1 MKYRSEYEHAV
12 TFLPNVSIPMRD
24 GTLLS
29 ANIWLPADA
38 EKHPVPALV
47 EYLPYRK
54 GDWTSSRDWQR
65 HPWYAG
71 HGYASL
77 RIDMRGSGDSEG
89 VMLDEYAP
97 IEQQDAVDA
106 IAWIAEQPWCAGSV
120 GMFGISWGGFNA
132 LQVAAL
138 RPEPLKAIVT
148 VCSTDDRYADDVHY
162 FGGGLLS
169 VDMVSWA
176 TTMLA
181 FTARPPDPTR
191 VPQWRELWQ
200 ERLEAINP
208 LLDTWL
214 AHQERDDYWRH
225 GSVCEDYS
233 QIEAAVLA
241 VGGWSDPY
249 RNTVFRL
256 LENLEAPAQGLIG
269 PWPHQYPDIDKGPGP
284 NIGFLQETL
293 TWWDHWLKGIENG
306 AEQRPALRAFLID
319 SHEPQ
324 AWSPSYAGRWVA
336 EPDYPTPSV
345 EDDQLALSDLVT
357 ATPADADGRVWVRSP
372 QHVGLDSGR
381 YFPFG
386 NKADLPTDQ
395 REEDGRSITFDS
407 APLAD
412 RYEILGWPR
421 IRANVTAQEN
431 QLVFVRLCDVG
442 PDGTSTLVTRG
453 CLNLAK
459 RQSMDTVTEVVP
471 GEPMEIEFGL
481 TTIGWTFQPGHRIR
495 VAFSTS
501 YFPWM
506 WPLPGTGGIRLSVA
520 GSSVIL
526 PKRDGSPSPVEVVF
540 AEPEQNEP
548 LGVVFEQPAEPPV
561 ERLVEFDPATG
572 VWRLTSEPNYGGRRE
587 FPDGLIYAESGQ
599 EVYEIAP
606 QDPLSA
612 VATSHWTVSMKREGW
627 DVALDVTARMSA
639 TEDTFLTSH
648 TLTAWL
654 NGAVVADRSWNSE
667 IPRISV

>member
-1 MKYRSEYEHAV
+1 MILRSEYEHEV
-12 TFLPNVSIPMRD
+12 EFRRNVEIPMRD

-29 ANIWLPADA
+29 ANIWLPVDADQ
-38 EKHPVPALV
+38 HPVPALI

-106 IAWIAEQPWCAGSV
+106 INWIAAQPWCSGTA

-191 VPQWRELWQ
+191 VPNWRELWQ
-200 ERLEAINP
+200 QRLDAISP

-249 RNTVFRL
+249 RNTVLRL
-256 LENLEAPAQGLIG
+256 LESLDAPAQGLVG

-293 TWWDHWLKGIENG
+293 AWWDHWLKGVDNG
-306 AEQRPALRAFLID
+306 VERRPALRAFLID
-319 SHEPQ
+319 SHQPE
-324 AWSPSYAGRWVA
+324 AWSANYSGRWVA
-336 EPDYPTPSV
+336 EDSYPTSSV
-345 EDDQLALSDLVT
+345 TDAELVLADLVS
-357 ATPADADGRVWVRSP
+357 AEPQAGDGSVWVRSP
-372 QHVGLDSGR
+372 QHIGLDSGR

-395 REEDGRSITFDS
+395 REEDGRSVTFDT
-407 APLAD
+407 PVLEHP
-412 RYEILGWPR
+412 YEILGWPR
-421 IRANVTAQEN
+421 ISATVRAQEN
-431 QLVFVRLCDVG
+431 QLVFVRLCDVA

-459 RQSMDTVTEVVP
+459 RESMAINTAVVP
-471 GEPMEIEFGL
+471 GEPMEIAFGL
-481 TTIGWTFQPGHRIR
+481 TAIGWTFQPGHRIR

-506 WPLPGTGGIRLSVA
+506 WPLPGTGGVRLDVA
-520 GSSVIL
+520 KSSITL
-526 PKRDGSPSPVEVVF
+526 PQRDGSASATEVVF
-540 AEPEQNEP
+540 EEAEQNQP
-548 LGVVFEQPAEPPV
+548 LSVVFDQPDVPLV
-561 ERLVEFDPATG
+561 ERLIEFDPAAG
-572 VWRLTSEPNYGGRRE
+572 VWRLTSQPNYGGRRE
-587 FPDGLIYAESGQ
+587 FPDGLVYDENAQ
-599 EVYEIAP
+599 EIYEIAP
-606 QDPLSA
+606 NDPLSA
-612 VATSHWTVSMKREGW
+612 LATSHWMIKMNRKDW
-627 DVALDVTARMSA
+627 QVAIEVTAKMRA
-639 TEDTFLTSH
+639 TEHCFLTEH

-654 NGAVVADRSWNSE
+654 DEQVIAQRSWNAE
-667 IPRISV
+667 IPRSSV